1 MFQQLHQIL
10 TGETIPLNKDS
21 ISTLLRYLHPS
32 NAVIHPCKTLTLSRE
47 EQHCS
52 PRNQTVLAGGKA
64 GAAAAAQNE
73 DAMFQVKQLPRSG
86 EATLSSLAA
95 LSVPGACVG
104 VFSFDFQVSQRSGPL
119 SSAWSII
126 WGRTRVQHH
135 LCQVH
140 VQSWAAEQGV
150 VT

>member
-1 MFQQLHQIL
+1 MFQQLQQIL
-10 TGETIPLNKDS
+10 TGETILLNKDS
-21 ISTLLRYLHPS
+21 ASTLLRYLHPS

-52 PRNQTVLAGGKA
+52 PQTVLAGGKA
-64 GAAAAAQNE
+64 GAAATAQDE

-86 EATLSSLAA
+86 ETTLSSLAA

-119 SSAWSII
+119 SSAWCII
-126 WGRTRVQHH
+126 WGRTRVQRH

-140 VQSWAAEQGV
+140 VQSSAAEQGV